1 MSTVELD
8 TANHYWEGVMN
19 MLPAI
24 ILFGALLLISLVIL
38 TPFVLRPRHIE
49 DYEGL
54 FGTAIGVIAVCA
66 IIGVPVVF
74 GTGASISQDITMRNN
89 YTDVQTKLNDTYGL
103 DLSQADLKSLANE
116 PLTQTDE
123 DGNRIDSS
131 EVKPG
136 DPTYLG
142 WVPTEKD
149 DRVSL
154 IELGTGN
161 VIVNRKP
168 VPVQLWIINNEY
180 VLLQPQKDKTP
191 DQLKE
196 FSK

>member
-54 FGTAIGVIAVCA
+54 FGTAIGAIAVCA